1 LIEVKTCRGRGAS
14 IAKDK
19 EAPMATF
26 VMLTRVSTESLNQ
39 PASFETLERHVMK
52 QVHKHCPRV
61 KWLGSYAVLGPWDYV
76 DIFTAPD
83 LETATRVS
91 VLMRAY
97 GHSHSEIWPA
107 LAWPDFKKLA
117 KTLPTIS

>member
-1 LIEVKTCRGRGAS
+1 LIKVKTSHGGRAS

-19 EAPMATF
+19 EASMATF
-26 VMLTRVSTESLNQ
+26 VMLTRVSVESLNQ
-39 PASFETLERHVMK
+39 PRSFESLERHVMK
-52 QVHKHCPRV
+52 QVRKHCPRV

-83 LETATRVS
+83 IETATRVS

-97 GHSHSEIWPA
+97 GRSHSEIWPA
-107 LAWPDFKKLA
+107 LEWADFKKLA
-117 KTLPTIS
+117 EALPSEA